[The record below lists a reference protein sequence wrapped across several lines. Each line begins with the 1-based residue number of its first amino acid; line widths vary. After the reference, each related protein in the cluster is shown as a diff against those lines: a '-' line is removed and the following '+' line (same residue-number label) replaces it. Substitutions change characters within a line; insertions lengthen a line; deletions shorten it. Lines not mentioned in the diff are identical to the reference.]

1 MRTIVD
7 FVGEGLQTLPH
18 FGPVF
23 VGAPLA
29 APLPPTQADAT
40 KTNLDFSGAR
50 I

>member
-1 MRTIVD
+1 MRTIVN
-7 FVGEGLQTLPH
+7 FVGEGLQPLPH

-29 APLPPTQADAT
+29 APSRPAQVKAT
-40 KTNLDFSGAR
+40 KKILNSPGAR